1 LPTER
6 LVNAVRTGARH
17 AANNPPT
24 CDSGARCCA
33 FPLRDRLSLIAS
45 VGRSRPD
52 GRRPAVLWHPAG
64 RNRRG
69 NGRRDL
75 GADAG
80 DNRSGQFGGD
90 RRDPG
95 GCRTCPEAD
104 PVFALLEVH
113 KATWARFEEQDG
125 SDHETFT
132 HAAGRVDAAL
142 EEITL
147 TPPTTVAGMR
157 AVIEYLVELDGHE
170 DYLPTLLRS
179 SILRSPLLAG

>member
-1 LPTER
+1 M
-6 LVNAVRTGARH
+6 VAIGA
-17 AANNPPT
+17 
-24 CDSGARCCA
+24 
-33 FPLRDRLSLIAS
+33 I
-45 VGRSRPD
+45 
-52 GRRPAVLWHPAG
+52 PAVAAPA
-64 RNRRG
+64 RR
-69 NGRRDL
+69 L
-75 GADAG
+75 TPSSPSW
-80 DNRSGQFGGD
+80 RS
-90 RRDPG
+90 
-95 GCRTCPEAD
+95 
-104 PVFALLEVH
+104 H

-179 SILRSPLLAG
+179 SILRSPLLAR